1 MSNVV
6 MVWGKNKGFW
16 YFTLLLLAF
25 FLVLNVFKYLL
36 RKQKG
41 ETGPAGMQGPGIG
54 FGFAF

>member
-16 YFTLLLLAF
+16 YFTLILLAV
-25 FLVLNVFKYLL
+25 FLLLNVFKYLL
-36 RKQKG
+36 RKQRG
-41 ETGPAGMQGPGIG
+41 ETGPAGVPGPGTG

>member
-1 MSNVV
+1 

-16 YFTLLLLAF
+16 YFTPIFLAL